1 VIAMVWLR
9 RDLRIRD
16 HPALLAAA
24 TIEALSAPREV
35 RVPATGAVSSL
46 QEVELGIR
54 SEAMARL
61 WQPEGLERLA
71 RSYWLYLRHA
81 SLGAIRVVYKESS
94 TTVVLLA
101 RGLALLRFAAPEYET
116 SAEAA
121 SVTWRIERGLLV
133 AARGRGSG
141 WLRIE
146 VRRIGNG
153 APASERGAR
162 ERLRVGVEVRNF
174 YPWLRGTGSF
184 ARLGAWIYAQTQV
197 RVHRRITIGFLR
209 SLASLE
215 MPPTRHAADG
225 PNLPGR

>member
-1 VIAMVWLR
+1 MSGGHPPNRPIA
-9 RDLRIRD
+9 
-16 HPALLAAA
+16 AAA

-54 SEAMARL
+54 KEAMARL

-81 SLGAIRVVYKESS
+81 LLGAIRVVHEERS

-101 RGLALLRFAAPEYET
+101 RRLVLLRFAPPEYET
-116 SAEAA
+116 SSEAA

-133 AARGRGSG
+133 AARGRGGG

-146 VRRIGNG
+146 VRRTGDG
-153 APASERGAR
+153 APTSEGGAR

-184 ARLGAWIYAQTQV
+184 ARFGAWIYSQTQV
-197 RVHRRITIGFLR
+197 RIHRRITIRFLR
-209 SLASLE
+209 SLARLE
-215 MPPTRHAADG
+215 LPPTRHAASR
-225 PNLPGR
+225 PSNVAKR